1 VGSSIGAEEIDLR
14 PRSKEVALIRF
25 LKKVG
30 RQLPVLRDIH
40 RYILALE
47 AEREELRRAVAAQR
61 DELAKA
67 HETTRKLWVPPGHPH
82 SPIPD
87 LDDVRRRESELFG
100 RPPDELPGLDTL
112 VEEQLT
118 VLREMKRWGAEP
130 PFPAG
135 ADGRRSSYED
145 PAYGWGDIALLHAF
159 LRKLRPRRVVCAGAG
174 PFVPALLDLNEH
186 VFGRTVALTVVD
198 PDAEKLRPLLKPE
211 EAEKVR
217 LLPARVHE
225 VPFDTFT
232 SLSPG
237 DVLCLETSHVSRT
250 GSDLNHLLFRVL
262 PRLKGG
268 VHVHPNGI
276 FWPFEYPSAWVT
288 EGRAWNEAY
297 LWRAFLLY
305 NGAWEISVFASFL
318 ESAHRSGILKELPQ
332 WQRSRGG
339 GLWLKKRT

>member
-1 VGSSIGAEEIDLR
+1 M
-14 PRSKEVALIRF
+14 IRF

-30 RQLPVLRDIH
+30 RQLPILKDIH

-47 AEREELRRAVAAQR
+47 AEREELRRSVAAQR
-61 DELAKA
+61 DELAHA
-67 HETTRKLWVPPGHPH
+67 RETTRKLWVPPGDPR

-100 RPPDELPGLDTL
+100 KPPEELPGVDTL

-118 VLREMKRWGAEP
+118 IVREMKRWGAEP
-130 PFPAG
+130 PLPAEG
-135 ADGRRSSYED
+135 DGRRSAPDD
-145 PAYGWGDIALLHAF
+145 PAYGWGDVALLHAF

-174 PFVPALLDLNEH
+174 AFVPTLLDLNEH
-186 VFGRTVALTVVD
+186 VFGRTISITVVD
-198 PDAEKLRPLLKPE
+198 PDAEKIRPLLRKE

-232 SLSPG
+232 SLAPG
-237 DVLCLETSHVSRT
+237 DVLCLETSHVSKT
-250 GSDLNHLLFRVL
+250 GSDLNHILFRVM

-268 VHVHPNGI
+268 IHVHPNGL
-276 FWPFEYPSAWVT
+276 FWPFEYPNAWVA

-297 LWRAFLLY
+297 LWRAFLL
-305 NGAWEISVFASFL
+305 NNSAWEIAAFASFL
-318 ESAHRSGILKELPQ
+318 ETAHRSAILKELPN

-339 GLWLKKRT
+339 GLWIRRRS

>member
-1 VGSSIGAEEIDLR
+1 M
-14 PRSKEVALIRF
+14 IRF

-30 RQLPVLRDIH
+30 RQLPILKGIH
-40 RYILALE
+40 QYILALE
-47 AEREELRRAVAAQR
+47 GEREDLRRTVAEQR
-61 DELAKA
+61 GELSEAR
-67 HETTRKLWVPPGHPH
+67 ETTRKLWVPPGHAH

-100 RPPDELPGLDTL
+100 RPPEELPGVDTL

-118 VLREMKRWGAEP
+118 IVREMKRWGAEP

-135 ADGRRSSYED
+135 GDGRRSSYED
-145 PAYGWGDIALLHAF
+145 PAYGWGDVALLHAF

-186 VFGRTVALTVVD
+186 VYGRTVAITVVD
-198 PDAEKLRPLLKPE
+198 PDAERLRPLLKKE
-211 EAEKVR
+211 DAEKVR

-232 SLSPG
+232 SLAPG
-237 DVLCLETSHVSRT
+237 DVLLLETSHVSRT

-262 PRLKGG
+262 PRLKAGI
-268 VHVHPNGI
+268 HVHPNGV
-276 FWPFEYPSAWVT
+276 FWPFEYPSAWVA

-297 LWRAFLLY
+297 LWRAFLL
-305 NGAWEISVFASFL
+305 NNQSWEIAVFASFL
-318 ESAHRSGILKELPQ
+318 ETAHRGAILKELPQ
-332 WQRSRGG
+332 WQRTRGG
-339 GLWLKKRT
+339 GFWIRRKS

>member
-1 VGSSIGAEEIDLR
+1 MASSIGADGIDLCALG
-14 PRSKEVALIRF
+14 KEVPLIRF

-30 RQLPVLRDIH
+30 RQLPVLKDIH

-47 AEREELRRAVAAQR
+47 AEREELRRSVATQRGDLAQAR
-61 DELAKA
+61 
-67 HETTRKLWVPPGHPH
+67 ETTKKLWVPPGHTH

-100 RPPDELPGLDTL
+100 KPPEELPGVDTL

-118 VLREMKRWGAEP
+118 IIREMKRWGAEP
-130 PFPAG
+130 PLPADG
-135 ADGRRSSYED
+135 NGRRSSPDD
-145 PAYGWGDIALLHAF
+145 PAYGWGDVALLHAM

-174 PFVPALLDLNEH
+174 PFVPVLLDLNEA
-186 VFGRTVALTVVD
+186 VFGRTISITVVD
-198 PDAEKLRPLLKPE
+198 PDAERLRPLLKKE

-232 SLSPG
+232 SLSGG
-237 DVLCLETSHVSRT
+237 DVLCVETSHVSRT
-250 GSDLNHLLFRVL
+250 GSDLNHLLFRVI
-262 PRLKGG
+262 PRLRGG
-268 VHVHPNGI
+268 VHVHPNGV
-276 FWPFEYPSAWVT
+276 FWPFEYPSAWVS

-297 LWRAFLLY
+297 LWRAFLL
-305 NGAWEISVFASFL
+305 NNSAWEIAVFASFL
-318 ESAHRSGILKELPQ
+318 ETAHRGAILKELPQ

-339 GLWLKKRT
+339 GFWLRRKL